1 MRPSRETRIPM
12 PSTPPRRRA
21 QRPPDDAGL
30 PLVPILIGVIVLG
43 FVIGAG
49 WSLLANRHGGNATTV
64 AVATATPQFDSLPSV
79 TPAASAP
86 EPSLSSSPE
95 PQVTT
100 TPRARPSAIRTL
112 KRAASP
118 APIESVL
125 PTVKATAIVTTA
137 AAAATKAPTPK
148 AAPSVVALA
157 TRAAEQAPPPPP
169 VLVTAPGHT
178 GATPIVSGTTLNVS
192 GDFDRL
198 AAAVVR
204 QYLEAVKRGDSSAAY
219 AALGASPGDRGAS
232 LTEAGIVDA
241 HTRIGRIDSHGT
253 GDTATVEV
261 DLQTAGGP
269 YYGEYTVRKNDT
281 GAAVIV
287 QHSLVK
293 P

>member
-1 MRPSRETRIPM
+1 MGSWRGRARPSRETRTPM

-21 QRPPDDAGL
+21 QRPPDDTGL

-49 WSLLANRHGGNATTV
+49 WSLLSNRHGGNATTV
-64 AVATATPQFDSLPSV
+64 ALATATPQSDALPSV
-79 TPAASAP
+79 TPVPGPSDTLQPAAAP
-86 EPSLSSSPE
+86 SPE
-95 PQVTT
+95 MT
-100 TPRARPSAIRTL
+100 TPRPTPVATHTP

-118 APIESVL
+118 APTPSVP
-125 PTVKATAIVTTA
+125 PTVA
-137 AAAATKAPTPK
+137 ARSTPLATKPPT
-148 AAPSVVALA
+148 ASAVALA
-157 TRAAEQAPPPPP
+157 TRAAGEVPPPPP
-169 VLVTAPGHT
+169 VIRETARAS
-178 GATPIVSGTTLNVS
+178 ATPLASATAADVSR
-192 GDFDRL
+192 DFSTL

-204 QYLEAVKRGDSSAAY
+204 QYLEAVKRGDSTAAY
-219 AALGASPGDRGAS
+219 AALGAAPGDRGAA
-232 LTEAGIVDA
+232 LTETGIVDA
-241 HTRIGRIDSHGT
+241 RTRIGRIDSHGN